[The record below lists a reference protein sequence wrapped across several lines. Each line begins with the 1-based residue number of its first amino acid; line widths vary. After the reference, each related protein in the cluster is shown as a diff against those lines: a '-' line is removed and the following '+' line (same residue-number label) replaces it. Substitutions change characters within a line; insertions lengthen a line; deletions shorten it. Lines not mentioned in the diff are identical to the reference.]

1 MNSKSENN
9 KRIAKNT
16 IVLYV
21 RMLFLMAINLYASRV
36 VLATLGVTDY
46 GIYNA
51 VGGFVAMFHVING
64 AMSTA
69 TQRFLSF
76 EIGTGDDEKITKIFS
91 TAIVIHVLLALIIM
105 FVAETVGIWFLNEKM
120 QFPPDRYVAANLV
133 FQLSILTLMIN
144 VISVPYNAALVAYE
158 KMSAFAY
165 ISIIE
170 GILKLLIVYLVVIMK
185 GDKLVLYAFFISLIA
200 IGIRCT
206 YGLYVNR
213 HLPTCRNNWR
223 MEKSV
228 RKEMM
233 SFVSWNLIGS
243 TAGIVQQ
250 QGLSVL
256 LNIFFGAAINAAR
269 GISIQVLHAVSGFV
283 SNFNLAMNPQIIKS
297 YASGHKE
304 EMFNLAIRGS
314 KFSYML
320 MLLLSAPIIIET
332 PYLLNLWLVEVP
344 ENSVLFARVIL
355 LIALTD
361 SMKHT
366 MVASVHA
373 SGKVKL
379 YQLTNGIF
387 ALLTIPVAYVVLRL
401 GYPPVSALI
410 TSLVFSIICHFIRLL
425 VLWKIVRFPVGKYL
439 KTVTFRMFV
448 ISLLS
453 LSIPIYVYKL
463 LPQSF
468 ISFLVVCV
476 ITLIS
481 TGGVCFILGL
491 SSTEKNFISNKIMEL
506 LNRFSK

>member
-1 MNSKSENN
+1 MKSNSENN

-16 IVLYV
+16 LVLYV
-21 RMLFLMAINLYASRV
+21 RMLFLMAINLYASRI

-51 VGGFVAMFHVING
+51 VGGFVAMFHVFNG

-91 TAIVIHVLLALIIM
+91 TAIVIHVLLALLIM

-120 QFPPDRYVAANLV
+120 LFPPDRYVAANWV

-158 KMSAFAY
+158 RMSAFAY

-170 GILKLLIVYLVVIMK
+170 GILKLLIVYLIIIME
-185 GDKLVLYAFFISLIA
+185 GDKLILYAFLISLIA

-206 YGLYVNR
+206 YGLYVKR
-213 HLPTCRNNWR
+213 YLPFCRNDWR
-223 MEKSV
+223 MDKSV

-256 LNIFFGAAINAAR
+256 LNVFFGAAINAAR

-314 KFSYML
+314 KFSFML
-320 MLLLSAPIIIET
+320 MLLLSAPIIVET
-332 PYLLNLWLVEVP
+332 PYLLNLWLVKVP
-344 ENSVLFARVIL
+344 ENSVVFARIVL

-373 SGKVKL
+373 SGKVKV

-387 ALLTIPVAYVVLRL
+387 ALLTIPAAYVVLRL

-410 TSLVFSIICHFIRLL
+410 TSLAFSIICHFIRLS

-439 KTVTFRMFV
+439 KAVTFRMFI
-448 ISLLS
+448 ISILS

-481 TGGVCFILGL
+481 TGGVCYIFGL
-491 SSTEKNFISNKIMEL
+491 SSTEKKFISNKVMEL
-506 LNRFSK
+506 LKRFSS